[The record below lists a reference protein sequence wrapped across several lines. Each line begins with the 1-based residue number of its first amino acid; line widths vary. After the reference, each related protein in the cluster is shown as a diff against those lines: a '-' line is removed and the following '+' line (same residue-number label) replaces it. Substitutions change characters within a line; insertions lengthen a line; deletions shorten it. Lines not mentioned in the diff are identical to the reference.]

1 MRTKKIIVVTGPTAT
16 GKTVFTI
23 RLAAH
28 FNSEIISADSRQF
41 YRKMNI
47 GTAKPSMQEQAAV
60 PHHFIDFLNPDE
72 DYNIG
77 RFESDALQLVSELF
91 QKHDSVFVTGGSG
104 LYIKT
109 LCEGIDELPEANE
122 SIRTELMREWKENGL
137 QSLQDKL
144 QKEDPEYFQI
154 VDLNNPH
161 RILRA
166 LEVIQLSGKPYSSF
180 RTQSKK
186 IRSFDIYKIA
196 LLIDRDEL
204 YERIN
209 KRVDSMMEK
218 GLLEEVRTLLP
229 YRNTNALQT
238 VGYREFF
245 DYFDG
250 KVSLSEA
257 INLVKQNT
265 RHYAKRQMT
274 WMRKQED
281 LHWVEADEIDEVIHR
296 LEEE

>member
-1 MRTKKIIVVTGPTAT
+1 MRTKKIIVVTGPTAS
-16 GKTVFTI
+16 GKTAFTI

-28 FNSEIISADSRQF
+28 FKSEILSADSRQF

-47 GTAKPSMQEQAAV
+47 GTAKPSKQEQAAV

-77 RFESDALQLVSELF
+77 RFENDALQLVSELF

-104 LYIKT
+104 LYIKA
-109 LCEGIDELPEANE
+109 LCEGIDELPEADE
-122 SIRTELMREWKENGL
+122 TIRTELIREWKENGL
-137 QSLQDKL
+137 QSLKDRL

-166 LEVIQLSGKPYSSF
+166 LEVIQLSGKSYSSF
-180 RTQSKK
+180 RTQTKK
-186 IRSFDIYKIA
+186 DRPFDIYKIA

-209 KRVDSMMEK
+209 KRVDSMIEK

-281 LHWVEADEIDEVIHR
+281 LQWVEADEIDEVIHR
-296 LEEE
+296 LEKE

>member
-245 DYFDG
+245 EYFDG
-250 KVSLSEA
+250 KISLSDA